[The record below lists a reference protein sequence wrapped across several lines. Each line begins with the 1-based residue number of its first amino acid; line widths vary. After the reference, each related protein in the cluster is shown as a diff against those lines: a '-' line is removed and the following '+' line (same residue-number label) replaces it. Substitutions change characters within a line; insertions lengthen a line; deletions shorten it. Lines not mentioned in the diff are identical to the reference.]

1 MKDFVGR
8 TALPELTMQRVIL
21 HLFFVICLPDF
32 VTKVDFDWAI
42 EEKAKKKKQDF
53 TKIKFFT
60 YDKGEFLTIKPQDIG
75 LLPRENWNYGNN
87 SFLLHGYYNY
97 RYLILARIGDE
108 TKGRTRYILG
118 VPGNYYS
125 NEKYMA
131 SMFGFPHFVLA
142 RKQPSQDGRFGY
154 WYTDVRLENQ
164 D

>member
-60 YDKGEFLTIKPQDIG
+60 YDKGE
-75 LLPRENWNYGNN
+75 
-87 SFLLHGYYNY
+87 S
-97 RYLILARIGDE
+97 
-108 TKGRTRYILG
+108 
-118 VPGNYYS
+118 V
-125 NEKYMA
+125 
-131 SMFGFPHFVLA
+131 
-142 RKQPSQDGRFGY
+142 
-154 WYTDVRLENQ
+154 
-164 D
+164 

>member
-60 YDKGEFLTIKPQDIG
+60 YNKGECVQCMHLGSYDDESETISAMIEYAEKQD
-75 LLPRENWNYGNN
+75 
-87 SFLLHGYYNY
+87 
-97 RYLILARIGDE
+97 
-108 TKGRTRYILG
+108 
-118 VPGNYYS
+118 
-125 NEKYMA
+125 
-131 SMFGFPHFVLA
+131 
-142 RKQPSQDGRFGY
+142 
-154 WYTDVRLENQ
+154 
-164 D
+164 

>member
-60 YDKGEFLTIKPQDIG
+60 YDKGECVQCMHLVSDDDESETISAMIENDEKQD
-75 LLPRENWNYGNN
+75 
-87 SFLLHGYYNY
+87 
-97 RYLILARIGDE
+97 
-108 TKGRTRYILG
+108 
-118 VPGNYYS
+118 
-125 NEKYMA
+125 
-131 SMFGFPHFVLA
+131 
-142 RKQPSQDGRFGY
+142 
-154 WYTDVRLENQ
+154 
-164 D
+164 

>member
-60 YDKGEFLTIKPQDIG
+60 YDKGECVQCMHLGSYDDESETISAMIEYAEKQD
-75 LLPRENWNYGNN
+75 
-87 SFLLHGYYNY
+87 
-97 RYLILARIGDE
+97 
-108 TKGRTRYILG
+108 
-118 VPGNYYS
+118 
-125 NEKYMA
+125 
-131 SMFGFPHFVLA
+131 
-142 RKQPSQDGRFGY
+142 
-154 WYTDVRLENQ
+154 
-164 D
+164 

>member
-60 YDKGEFLTIKPQDIG
+60 YDKGECVQCMHLGSYDDESETISAMIEYAQKQD
-75 LLPRENWNYGNN
+75 
-87 SFLLHGYYNY
+87 
-97 RYLILARIGDE
+97 
-108 TKGRTRYILG
+108 
-118 VPGNYYS
+118 
-125 NEKYMA
+125 
-131 SMFGFPHFVLA
+131 
-142 RKQPSQDGRFGY
+142 
-154 WYTDVRLENQ
+154 
-164 D
+164 

>member
-60 YDKGEFLTIKPQDIG
+60 YDKGECVQCMQLGSYDDESETISAMIEYAEKQD
-75 LLPRENWNYGNN
+75 
-87 SFLLHGYYNY
+87 
-97 RYLILARIGDE
+97 
-108 TKGRTRYILG
+108 
-118 VPGNYYS
+118 
-125 NEKYMA
+125 
-131 SMFGFPHFVLA
+131 
-142 RKQPSQDGRFGY
+142 
-154 WYTDVRLENQ
+154 
-164 D
+164 